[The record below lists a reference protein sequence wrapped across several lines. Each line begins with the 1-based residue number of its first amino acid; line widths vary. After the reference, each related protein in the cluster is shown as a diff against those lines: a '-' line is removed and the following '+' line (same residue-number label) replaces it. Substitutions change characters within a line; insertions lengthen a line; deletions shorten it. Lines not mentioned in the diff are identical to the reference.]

1 MNQAEKLFGI
11 GKAAG
16 YKQLIKAIGAEDRF
30 TVAAGDFMND
40 LAMIQAA
47 DLGAAVANAQPS
59 VKENANI
66 VLCDNN
72 SGAMAS
78 LIEG

>member
-1 MNQAEKLFGI
+1 
-11 GKAAG
+11 
-16 YKQLIKAIGAEDRF
+16 
-30 TVAAGDFMND
+30 MND
-40 LAMIQAA
+40 LAMIQSA

-59 VKENANI
+59 VREAADI

-78 LIEG
+78 LIEHIEKCKPAGNRLYNVKPGESP

>member
-1 MNQAEKLFGI
+1 
-11 GKAAG
+11 
-16 YKQLIKAIGAEDRF
+16 
-30 TVAAGDFMND
+30 MND
-40 LAMIQAA
+40 LAMIQSA

-59 VKENANI
+59 VREAADI

-78 LIEG
+78 LIEHIEKM